1 MKKLILILFALI
13 IFSSI
18 VIAEDPLYVYDDK
31 EDIDLK
37 INCLY
42 SDYTLC
48 NSTVNCY
55 ITINDP
61 DTTNIV
67 KNATMT
73 YNDVYYN
80 YTLQQKVVERNFGE
94 YAISAYCDSGS
105 ESSLTSYTILISSE
119 NSRFPTYVLL
129 LIILC
134 FIYFLLVLGIWKDE
148 IVTASLA
155 SMGLIVI
162 GIYMHM
168 NGMGDIKNWMT
179 DMFALVNIAI
189 GAFILLKTWGEE
201 AVNQLGG

>member
-1 MKKLILILFALI
+1 MKKLILILLALI
-13 IFSSI
+13 ILP
-18 VIAEDPLYVYDDK
+18 IAIAADPLYVYDDK
-31 EDIDLK
+31 EDVDLK
-37 INCLY
+37 INCQY
-42 SDYTLC
+42 SDYSLC

-80 YTLQQKVVERNFGE
+80 YTLQQNIIERNFGE

-105 ESSLTSYTILISSE
+105 ESSLTQYKILISSE
-119 NSRFPTYVLL
+119 NSRFPTYILL
-129 LIILC
+129 LIILV
-134 FIYFLLVLGIWKDE
+134 FIYFLLVLGITRNE

-155 SMGLIVI
+155 SMGLIVV

-179 DMFALVNIAI
+179 DMFALINMAI
-189 GAFILLKTWGEE
+189 GCFLLLKIWGEE
-201 AVNQLGG
+201 AMSQLGG